1 MDGTLRS
8 LNGINFIDL
17 TQTDSK
23 IKKEG
28 DLNDLLGLCYDH
40 NSNYILL
47 SDENLS
53 SEFFNL
59 SSGLAGSAMQKFAN
73 YQAKVAIL
81 LPPDADQTERFK
93 ELMYEM
99 NGSNHFRFFNK
110 RADAEEWLT
119 A

>member
-23 IKKEG
+23 INIEG

-47 SDENLS
+47 AEENLS
-53 SEFFNL
+53 TEFFDL
-59 SSGLAGSAMQKFAN
+59 KSGLAGAALQKFAN
-73 YQAKVAIL
+73 YQARVAIL
-81 LPPDADQTERFK
+81 LPAEAEHAQRFK

-99 NGSNHFRFFNK
+99 KGSNHFRFYEN
-110 RADAEEWLT
+110 REDAEVWLT
-119 A
+119 T